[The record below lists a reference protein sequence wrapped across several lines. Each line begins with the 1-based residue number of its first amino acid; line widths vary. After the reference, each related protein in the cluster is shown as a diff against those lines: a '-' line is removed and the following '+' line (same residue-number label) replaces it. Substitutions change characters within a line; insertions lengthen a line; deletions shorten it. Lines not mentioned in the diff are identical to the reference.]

1 MKTQQKNYK
10 AKKHNVLKSQII
22 KSYLRSH
29 NKELYNKHTQ
39 KSSNLFTLEL
49 VHN

>member
-10 AKKHNVLKSQII
+10 AKKHSVLKSQII

-29 NKELYNKHTQ
+29 NKELYNKH
-39 KSSNLFTLEL
+39 KKKLEPIHTRTSL
-49 VHN
+49 